1 MMRPVPP
8 IVLVA
13 ALLAVS
19 RAAAAAVPQPEEGL
33 AGAPCATPQCI
44 EAAYQ
49 VALQTIPTLR
59 ASSPAVERIETDAN
73 LEPRPKSATTAM
85 LLSAVVPGLGQFY
98 GGHPKLGVTYLG
110 LEAAGWASY
119 SVLRSS
125 GNEKREDSRVF
136 ADAHYDSVDYRIK
149 KDEDPVA
156 PPNRELPYED
166 DIEYYEDIAKLN
178 EVIWGW
184 DDHAPG
190 IDPVTQQ
197 EIPGASP
204 NRNLYQ
210 GMRDGGNTDLRA
222 ARNISLGIF
231 VNHVVS
237 AIHAFKLVQWYNQN
251 LNRELSGYK
260 IKLKQ
265 TRDKDGVLCV
275 VSKKF

>member
-1 MMRPVPP
+1 MKRPVSP

-13 ALLAVS
+13 SLLAVPS
-19 RAAAAAVPQPEEGL
+19 TAAAAAPPPEGGL
-33 AGAPCATPQCI
+33 AVGRCATPQCI
-44 EAAYQ
+44 EAAYR

-59 ASSPAVERIETDAN
+59 ASSPAVERIESDAK

-98 GGHPKLGVTYLG
+98 GGHPKLGAAYLG

-136 ADAHYDSVDYRIK
+136 ADAHYDWVDYRVK
-149 KDEDPVA
+149 KEEDPHA
-156 PPNRELPYED
+156 LPNRELPYDD

-197 EIPGASP
+197 QIPGTSP
-204 NRNLYQ
+204 NRNLYL
-210 GMRDGGNTDLRA
+210 GMRDDGNTDLRA
-222 ARNISLGIF
+222 ARNISIGIF